1 MLEMPAM
8 VTVLHATHAIQNT
21 LFFFISLQLG
31 NGPVNT
37 TTGSGELRG

>member
-21 LFFFISLQLG
+21 FFFISLQLG